1 MKNTK
6 IEWCDHTVNFWWGCS
21 FAHYLHGK
29 TREEC
34 EHCYALMLAKLFSKG
49 KATWGPQGNRW
60 LRENKAM
67 AEINKL
73 DAIAAR
79 RGVRERVFINSM
91 SDTFEDRSDLDGA
104 RTLLWLAA
112 HAVTNLDLILLTKR
126 PQNVARMVPA
136 HWMTGHWPPHVWI
149 GCTAGTQQAADESI
163 PHLLDIPA
171 RVRFLSC
178 EPLLESLDLRYPKS
192 LWPEG
197 PPYCCNGDQCACY
210 GVPTEPPLIHGI
222 NWVICGGESGPKARP
237 MHPDWARSLRDQCAA
252 AGVPFHFKQWGQWNE
267 ARIMSEEEI
276 RSGKPRPG
284 YVFVRHDGEIVI
296 AESVGKAAAGRLLDG
311 KEHNGFPN

>member
-6 IEWCDHTVNFWWGCS
+6 IEWCDHTVNFWWGCT
-21 FAHYLHGK
+21 FAHYLTGQ

-73 DAIAAR
+73 DASAAR
-79 RGVRERVFINSM
+79 RGVRERVFVNSM
-91 SDTFEDRSDLDGA
+91 SDTFEDRRDLDGA

-112 HAVTNLDLILLTKR
+112 HAVTNLDLLLLTKR

-136 HWMTGHWPPHVWI
+136 HWMAGHWPAHVWL
-149 GCTAGTQQAADESI
+149 GCTAGTQQAANECL
-163 PHLLDIPA
+163 PRLLNIPA

-178 EPLLESLDLRYPKS
+178 EPMLGPVDIEENLDDLCDGGYVLGSAP
-192 LWPEG
+192 
-197 PPYCCNGDQCACY
+197 
-210 GVPTEPPLIHGI
+210 IH
-222 NWVICGGESGPKARP
+222 WVICGGESGPKARP

-252 AGVPFHFKQWGQWNE
+252 AGVPFHFKQWGEWAPAVE
-267 ARIMSEEEI
+267 AYGTTGHVMQEGTGDRYRWIGWDGKTQNPSFHGLTSPIMA
-276 RSGKPRPG
+276 
-284 YVFVRHDGEIVI
+284 I
-296 AESVGKAAAGRLLDG
+296 AKVGKSAAGRLLDG
-311 KEHNGFPN
+311 KEHNEFPTP